1 MQVYLVG
8 GAVRDKLLG
17 KPIKDQD
24 FVVVGS
30 SVKQMLEAGFLQ
42 VGADFPVFLHPTTKE
57 EYALARTERKSGHGY
72 QGFEVHA
79 SPDVT
84 LEEDLQRRD
93 LTINAMAQQ
102 IHGLH
107 DSRPINDI
115 IIDPFGGLEDI
126 KNKKLRHV
134 SNAFIEDPL
143 RVLRVARFYGRYAN
157 DGFCIDDSTKALMTQ
172 LADSGELDHLTPE
185 RIWQESS
192 RALMQE
198 APQLYW
204 QALYDTGALQR
215 LSPSLTLAWKS
226 SLTRRL
232 INHALQLSAQL
243 SLTLQQRWAILMSS
257 FAPTEFIFSEQTSCA
272 TNNTV
277 PTLIKAWQLNT
288 QTIAQQLKIP
298 KNLNKFAELFATY
311 FTQLSHFANL
321 TATEQLHI
329 IQQTHAHK
337 EAQLLQDLLTTVQT
351 ILLAKN
357 YLALDDAI
365 TCFHAADIKDIDAT
379 LQGAQIGDA
388 LMQIRIEKLENLR
401 ADY

>member
-8 GAVRDKLLG
+8 GAVRDGLLG
-17 KPIKDQD
+17 RPIKDKD

-30 SVKQMLEAGFLQ
+30 SVEQMLEAGFLQ

-107 DSRPINDI
+107 DNRPINDA

-126 KNKKLRHV
+126 KNKKLRHI
-134 SNAFIEDPL
+134 SDAFIEDPL
-143 RVLRVARFYGRYAN
+143 RVLRVARFYGRYA
-157 DGFCIDDSTKALMTQ
+157 DAGFMIDKSTKALMSQ

-192 RALMQE
+192 RALMQD
-198 APQLYW
+198 APELYW

-215 LSPSLTLAWKS
+215 LSPDLALAWQS
-226 SLTRRL
+226 TSTRNL
-232 INHALQLSAQL
+232 ISKALQLSAQFSL
-243 SLTLQQRWAILMSS
+243 SLEQRWAILMSS
-257 FAPTEFIFSEQTSCA
+257 FAPSALLFSAQNSSINTNTVNTATDKWQQTS
-272 TNNTV
+272 
-277 PTLIKAWQLNT
+277 
-288 QTIAQQLKIP
+288 QTIAQQFKVP
-298 KNLNKFAELFATY
+298 KTLSK
-311 FTQLSHFANL
+311 FTQALVSCFYELSTFANL
-321 TATEQLHI
+321 NASEQLHI
-329 IQQTHAHK
+329 VQQTHAHK
-337 EAQLLQDLLTTVQT
+337 DAGLLNDLLTSMQV

-357 YLALDDAI
+357 QLAVDNAI
-365 TCFHAADIKDIDAT
+365 TCFNAANIKDIDPT
-379 LQGAQIGDA
+379 LKGAAIGDA
-388 LMQIRIEKLENLR
+388 LMQVRIAKLQKLLD
-401 ADY
+401 AD